1 MSNQPQ
7 AFSDILVLGY
17 STRVRALL
25 CKCPL
30 TVNLSTSVNVT
41 PTQQTYNLVRSYV
54 LQFCEMGM
62 YILCKLAQSMVA
74 F

>member
-7 AFSDILVLGY
+7 AFSDILVLGN
-17 STRVRALL
+17 STRVNALL

-30 TVNLSTSVNVT
+30 KVNLNTSINVT
-41 PTQQTYNLVRSYV
+41 PTLQTYNLIMSYA

-74 F
+74 L